1 MRPVT
6 TTAAAATESD
16 AAETLH
22 CWCCG
27 TAYEESDLVR
37 LGSHPEVA
45 VCLACVHYLHLQARG
60 REDARRRSLASR
72 VRDQVRAARQ
82 LVIRQGLH
90 RNRIIGAPLRWLGRH
105 LP

>member
-1 MRPVT
+1 M

-27 TAYEESDLVR
+27 TVYEESDLVR

-45 VCLACVHYLHLQARG
+45 VCLACAHYLHLQARG
-60 REDARRRSLASR
+60 REDARHPSPTSR
-72 VRDQVRAARQ
+72 VRDQLRAARQ
-82 LVIRQGLH
+82 LVIRRGWQ
-90 RNRIIGAPLRWLGRH
+90 RSRVIGAPLRWLGRH

>member
-1 MRPVT
+1 M

-45 VCLACVHYLHLQARG
+45 LCLACAHYLHLQARG
-60 REDARRRSLASR
+60 REDARHPSPTSR

-82 LVIRQGLH
+82 LVIRRGWQ
-90 RNRIIGAPLRWLGRH
+90 RNRVIGPPLRWLGRH

>member
-1 MRPVT
+1 M

-16 AAETLH
+16 VAETLQ

-45 VCLACVHYLHLQARG
+45 VCLACAHYLHLQARG
-60 REDARRRSLASR
+60 REDARR
-72 VRDQVRAARQ
+72 
-82 LVIRQGLH
+82 LVIRRGWQ
-90 RNRIIGAPLRWLGRH
+90 RNRVIGAPLRWLGRH